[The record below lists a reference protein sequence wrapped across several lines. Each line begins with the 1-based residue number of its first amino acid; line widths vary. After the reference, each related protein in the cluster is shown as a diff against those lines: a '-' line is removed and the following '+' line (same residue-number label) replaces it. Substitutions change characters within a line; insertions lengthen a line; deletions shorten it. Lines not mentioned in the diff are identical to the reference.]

1 MDEDDI
7 IFTMLVLHVVNA
19 VLELQHA
26 YCKLLLDDHIL
37 EQRRLLQSMP
47 VDKIRPAWEMRLLFS
62 SGTADPENQDVDHI
76 DEIYNGLAEDNI
88 LLTIPIER
96 FRQHYMLKAAACM
109 SGKAVEG
116 IRRSEF
122 RVVCQT
128 HLHLNLILLLSH
140 LQFRE
145 FG

>member
-62 SGTADPENQDVDHI
+62 SGTADPENQDVDYI

-88 LLTIPIER
+88 LLTIPIA
-96 FRQHYMLKAAACM
+96 H
-109 SGKAVEG
+109 
-116 IRRSEF
+116 RR
-122 RVVCQT
+122 T
-128 HLHLNLILLLSH
+128 IMNLPTDSKYYN
-140 LQFRE
+140 
-145 FG
+145 